1 MVIYTDDCL
10 IFPWNDSTID
20 SLLRALLSQYLL
32 EDRGNV
38 SDYLGIRITKDPVT
52 REIHMSQPG
61 LIEFI
66 LADLNLLHDSNT
78 KDTPAM
84 GILHPDWQ
92 GHPQQDSWNYHS
104 LIGKLNYLA
113 QNTRLDISFVVHQ
126 CTHFSNNPIA
136 LHEMAVK
143 CIGRYLLQSKGKGL
157 SLTPKHDFSLNMY
170 VDADFAG
177 LWQRDFAELRDYSFV
192 LHRISHNLLWMPNS
206 LGFKTPK
213 WDSTKYYIERVYCS
227 VHGYMQIVTFEM
239 AGSRAT

>member
-1 MVIYTDDCL
+1 LAANKQPETAKSGLQAHDFQQSSFDPCLYFRDDCLMVIYTDDCL

-84 GILHPDWQ
+84 GILHPD
-92 GHPQQDSWNYHS
+92 
-104 LIGKLNYLA
+104 
-113 QNTRLDISFVVHQ
+113 
-126 CTHFSNNPIA
+126 
-136 LHEMAVK
+136 
-143 CIGRYLLQSKGKGL
+143 
-157 SLTPKHDFSLNMY
+157 
-170 VDADFAG
+170 
-177 LWQRDFAELRDYSFV
+177 
-192 LHRISHNLLWMPNS
+192 
-206 LGFKTPK
+206 
-213 WDSTKYYIERVYCS
+213 
-227 VHGYMQIVTFEM
+227 
-239 AGSRAT
+239 